1 MFFKVIPKLSR
12 QIIRNSNLST
22 FGVTLIQIHDSKY
35 MTFGANKKPLSI
47 SATLSIVILVMGALA
62 IALSLMAGGIYRDL
76 TFENQRDALSNL
88 IHIKTNDILNE
99 LGTISAKLGSELTA
113 EDRFKQ
119 AYAAKDTAAIQKEIN
134 EQFFQYYVT
143 ANVINLA
150 KLYVLDIDF
159 QPIAESTQGESNI
172 PLNSS
177 VCPEFL
183 NRSKQRKGAQR
194 LKPTSEVCT
203 FNEKPYFSAVT
214 AIGGLRPKGYIQI
227 VINPV
232 HNLKAIETELGMPI
246 NIHLPNDDSVYKSTD
261 WPDTNSQEQVLV
273 AVAPVITPQYELALN
288 IQVANP
294 VKDLLNE
301 LAHTRL
307 IIILIALLV
316 TMITVLSVMWLL
328 RRTTVNP
335 LRRLTRQLRLVRKD
349 KTHLGE
355 QVSVEGNMEV
365 RELAADFN
373 EMTGELKELYTAL
386 KDMAFT
392 DSLTDLPNR
401 ALFQDRIEQLTE
413 LSKREGRK
421 FCVMMMDLDRFKE
434 VNDTL
439 GHEYGDKLLQIV
451 SERLT
456 ASLRKSDSI
465 SLVKDDTVA
474 RLGGDEFAALL
485 PTTQTADGG
494 TVVARK
500 ITDLMTTPFKID
512 DHTFSVGISIGIS
525 MFPDDGEDATT
536 LIRHADIAMYH
547 AKKSQKGFA
556 FYNKDLDKHSLD
568 NLTLGNQLRES
579 IQNDK
584 LDIHFQ
590 PKIDF
595 NSGRICGAEA
605 LVRWQHPER
614 GFIPPD
620 QFVALAEKIGLI
632 QPLTLWVLNRSLE
645 ECSRWNKQNLPLSI
659 AVNLSALS
667 LHDATTTG
675 IINDALKDWKLPP
688 SLLSLELT
696 ESAMMNDPQLAMEIL
711 AELGS
716 KGINISVDDFGTGY
730 SSLTYLKRLP
740 VNEIK
745 IDRSFVMDMFSNQQD
760 EAIVKSTIDL
770 AHNMKLKVI
779 AEGIEDNITYQKLKN
794 MGCDMGQGFY
804 MGRPVNKRDLAEWL
818 KISPWGLKNKSK

>member
-1 MFFKVIPKLSR
+1 YE
-12 QIIRNSNLST
+12 
-22 FGVTLIQIHDSKY
+22 G
-35 MTFGANKKPLSI
+35 
-47 SATLSIVILVMGALA
+47 
-62 IALSLMAGGIYRDL
+62 
-76 TFENQRDALSNL
+76 
-88 IHIKTNDILNE
+88 
-99 LGTISAKLGSELTA
+99 
-113 EDRFKQ
+113 
-119 AYAAKDTAAIQKEIN
+119 
-134 EQFFQYYVT
+134 
-143 ANVINLA
+143 
-150 KLYVLDIDF
+150 
-159 QPIAESTQGESNI
+159 
-172 PLNSS
+172 
-177 VCPEFL
+177 
-183 NRSKQRKGAQR
+183 
-194 LKPTSEVCT
+194 
-203 FNEKPYFSAVT
+203 KPYFSALTV
-214 AIGGLRPKGYIQI
+214 IGGLSPKGYIQ
-227 VINPV
+227 VVTNPV
-232 HNLKAIETELGMPI
+232 HHLRYIEKELGMPASI
-246 NIHLPNDDSVYKSTD
+246 RLPDDTIVFQSD
-261 WPDTNSQEQVLV
+261 NWPTSNSEHQVLK
-273 AVAPVITPQYELALN
+273 ARDLIKTSLSETALS
-288 IQVANP
+288 IEVANP
-294 VKDLLNE
+294 VEGLLNK
-301 LAHTRL
+301 LARTRL
-307 IIILIALLV
+307 MIIMIALLV
-316 TMITVLSVMWLL
+316 TLITVWIVMGMLQ
-328 RRTTVNP
+328 RTTVNP
-335 LRRLTRQLRLVRKD
+335 LRSLTRQLRLVRKD

-365 RELAADFN
+365 RELANDFN

-386 KDMAFT
+386 NDMAFT

-439 GHEYGDKLLQIV
+439 GHEYGDKLLQVV

-456 ASLRKSDSI
+456 TALRKSDTI

-494 TVVARK
+494 MVVARK
-500 ITDLMTTPFKID
+500 ITDLMTAPFSID
-512 DHTFSVGISIGIS
+512 DHTFSIGISIGIS
-525 MFPDDGEDATT
+525 MFPHDGEDATT

-547 AKKSQKGFA
+547 AKKSQKGYA
-556 FYNKDLDKHSLD
+556 FYNADLDKHSLD

-584 LDIHFQ
+584 LDLHFQ

-645 ECSRWNKQNLPLSI
+645 ECARWNKQDLPLSI

-675 IINDALKDWKLPP
+675 IINDALNDWKLPP

-804 MGRPVNKRDLAEWL
+804 MGRPVNKQDLAEWL
-818 KISPWGLKNKSK
+818 KISPWGLKSKPK